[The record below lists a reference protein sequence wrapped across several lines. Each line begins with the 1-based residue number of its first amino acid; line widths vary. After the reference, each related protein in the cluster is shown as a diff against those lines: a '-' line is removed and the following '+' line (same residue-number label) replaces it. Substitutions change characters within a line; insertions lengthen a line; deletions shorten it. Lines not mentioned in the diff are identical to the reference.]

1 MLCGESE
8 AVTAGPHFYSKLF
21 LRSMLSFPSERGGVE
36 KKLLCSLV
44 ESLCNTVAS
53 RRAAINLHRPVSKIT
68 TSPGRYHSVPTPGIA
83 QVSPDSC
90 TYVLGVTLVHCGQ
103 WRSGRHLVCFIG
115 RSAMRRAGQ
124 SKSRHGAV
132 REGERRL
139 CSSLHP
145 L

>member
-1 MLCGESE
+1 MERARQSQPGRTFILSY
-8 AVTAGPHFYSKLF
+8 FYAPCFHSHQKGG
-21 LRSMLSFPSERGGVE
+21 GGVE